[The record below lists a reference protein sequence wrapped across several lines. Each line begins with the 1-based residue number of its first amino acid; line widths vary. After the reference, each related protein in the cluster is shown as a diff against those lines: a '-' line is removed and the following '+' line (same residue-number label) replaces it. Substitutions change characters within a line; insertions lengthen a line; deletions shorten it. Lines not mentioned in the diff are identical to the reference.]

1 MNKELIVLVPIIGEK
16 AQAVHILEELTERF
30 NANPDPKE
38 LDLTMDVKHEYHHWL
53 LRFPAQCVC
62 VTEGILWERT
72 VHRALDKAEVEKDDI
87 KAIK

>member
-62 VTEGILWERT
+62 VLQKVYCGRGLYIG
-72 VHRALDKAEVEKDDI
+72 H
-87 KAIK
+87 